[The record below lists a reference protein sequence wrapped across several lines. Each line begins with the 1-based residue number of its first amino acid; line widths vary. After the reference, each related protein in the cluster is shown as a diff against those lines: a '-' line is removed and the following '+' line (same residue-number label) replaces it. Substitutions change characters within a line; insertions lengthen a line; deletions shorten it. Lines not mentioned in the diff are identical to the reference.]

1 MKTRAEDKKMNAVLP
16 PALIPGASCGDCFT
30 IRGEGGLARPRDA
43 RIVAAMSQ
51 NVPDHLGPAA
61 LEAFLHEK
69 IPLTRAMG
77 LRVAASDARRL
88 ALEAPL
94 AANVNHLG
102 TAFGGS
108 LHALP
113 TLACYAALW
122 TILREAGLDGHVVVK
137 RSTAAYRSPVTGT
150 LRAVCERPP
159 AEACAAFLS
168 DLRRHKKARMELTAI
183 VEGAVGKPAVEFSGS
198 FVAVM

>member
-1 MKTRAEDKKMNAVLP
+1 
-16 PALIPGASCGDCFT
+16 
-30 IRGEGGLARPRDA
+30 
-43 RIVAAMSQ
+43 MSHL
-51 NVPDHLGPAA
+51 VPENLGPAA

-77 LRVAASDARRL
+77 LRVAESSAARL
-88 ALEAPL
+88 VLEAPL

-122 TILREAGLDGHVVVK
+122 TLLREAGIDGHVVVK
-137 RSTAAYRSPVTGT
+137 RSQAFYRAPVTGA

-159 AEACAAFLS
+159 AAQCAEFLA
-168 DLRRHKKARMELTAI
+168 DLRRHQKARMELAAT
-183 VEGAVGKPAVEFSGS
+183 VDGPDGKPAVEFTGS
-198 FVAVM
+198 FVAVV